1 MHEHGKT
8 LATNKNLP
16 TIVLVGNPN
25 VGKSVI
31 FSHLTRKYVT
41 VSNYPGTTVEIA
53 KGEGTISGQK
63 FNVVDTP
70 GINSLIPSS
79 EDEQVTRNLL
89 WNERTSIIVQVADAK
104 NLRRTLLL
112 AFELKELKVPMVI
125 ALNMSDEAVQRR
137 INIDPEK
144 LSKILGIPVISTI
157 AIDEVGIADLKK
169 KIISLVPSPV
179 SFHALPILN
188 DGQLKK
194 TLKERVRKV
203 LQIEKEFIK
212 GENRKTLLNEFLGN
226 ITMKSL
232 TGFPVL
238 FFVLYI
244 MYVFV
249 GQWAAGDGVDFVE
262 NTIFGAFINPWI
274 TWIVNLIIPISI
286 IRELIVGEYGIV
298 TMAITYAFAI
308 VFPIVTAFFILFG
321 ILEDSGYLPRLAIL
335 LNKPFKLLG
344 LNGKAVIPMVL
355 GLGCDTMATITTR
368 TLENKK
374 DRIIATLLLAL
385 AIPCSAQ
392 LGVILGMLAGVS
404 NKVALIWLGI
414 LIAVTFV
421 VGFLAKYI
429 IKGES
434 SSFILEIP
442 PLRMPKITNI
452 LIKTVARLEWYLKEA
467 VPLFIYGTLMLFIF
481 DKIHLLKLLEN
492 LLSPAVV
499 GILGLPRKA
508 AEAFI
513 VGFLRRDFGAA
524 GLYMMQKKGMLDS
537 IQVLVSLVTITLFVP
552 CVAQFLVMIK
562 ERGAKTACAIAAFIF
577 PFAFLI
583 GGLLN
588 FALRYFKVV
597 L

>member
-1 MHEHGKT
+1 MHEHGKPSI
-8 LATNKNLP
+8 TNKNLP

-53 KGEGTISGQK
+53 KGEGNIHGQK

-79 EDEQVTRNLL
+79 EDEQVTRDLL
-89 WNERTSIIVQVADAK
+89 LNEKTSIIVQVADAK

-112 AFELKELKVPMVI
+112 AYELKELKMPMVL
-125 ALNMSDEAVQRR
+125 ALNMADEAAQRR

-144 LSKILGIPVISTI
+144 LSKILGIPVVSTI

-169 KIISLVPSPV
+169 KIISLFLSSA

-188 DGQLKK
+188 DAQLKK

-212 GENRKTLLNEFLGN
+212 TDNRKTLLNEFLGN

-249 GQWAAGDGVDFVE
+249 GQWAAGEGVDFVE
-262 NTIFGAFINPWI
+262 NTIFGGFINPWI
-274 TWIVNLIIPISI
+274 TWFVNLTVPIPI
-286 IRELIVGEYGIV
+286 IREIIVGEYGIV

-308 VFPIVTAFFILFG
+308 VFPIVTAFFIFFG

-434 SSFILEIP
+434 SAFILEIP

-467 VPLFIYGTLMLFIF
+467 VPLFIYGTLMLFLF

-499 GILGLPRKA
+499 GILGLPKKA

-562 ERGAKTACAIAAFIF
+562 ERGTKTACAIAAFIF

-583 GGLLN
+583 GGVLN